1 MDEKRYGA
9 WAFYM
14 LLSFSPLY
22 ALYALPVMVA
32 ERYFGMTTV
41 YNQYIFWVLIFG
53 VPVIHLS
60 IFYPGSKRDAK
71 WENEYRRTCT
81 DGKNLLAILF
91 SLCCIVAAG
100 VLLFVNHV

>member
-1 MDEKRYGA
+1 
-9 WAFYM
+9 
-14 LLSFSPLY
+14 
-22 ALYALPVMVA
+22 MVA